1 MEVSSWENHLFL
13 WAIYTMAMLD
23 NQSVRGEVLKE
34 GQGPRTISLR
44 CLNNPSSIG
53 LTILN
58 YHVLW
63 KLLCPNRL
71 IILPM
76 SVDYNQVCFVFHK
89 CLHMILECVAGHF
102 LIVLDQIP
110 FSTMIF
116 SPCEKTLD
124 QKNLV
129 SPFARCT
136 QNRCSMIFSG
146 NTWLGKSHSEKG
158 GCSMLA
164 MVDETGGYTL
174 WLFNIAMV

>member
-76 SVDYNQVCFVFHK
+76 SVDYTKFVLFFTNVCTWSLSV
-89 CLHMILECVAGHF
+89 LLVISSSF
-102 LIVLDQIP
+102 LIKSHFPPWFFRHAKKHWTKKTWFPPLPGVPRIDVLW
-110 FSTMIF
+110 F
-116 SPCEKTLD
+116 SPAIHGLENPILKKVD
-124 QKNLV
+124 V
-129 SPFARCT
+129 RC
-136 QNRCSMIFSG
+136 
-146 NTWLGKSHSEKG
+146 
-158 GCSMLA
+158 
-164 MVDETGGYTL
+164 
-174 WLFNIAMV
+174 